1 MKKSTAR
8 ARDAQ
13 MSIRLDN
20 QLYEEYKEL
29 LRTEGVT
36 MTDDIENYIKNRL
49 GKGSGSG
56 NVIDIFR
63 LAQDVEELK
72 IQMGKLKAS

>member
-1 MKKSTAR
+1 MKKLVAR

-49 GKGSGSG
+49 GKGSANS
-56 NVIDIFR
+56 NVIDISR